1 MAVSY
6 TYNKSLI
13 YAGTEEPNFQVR
25 LIVSG
30 PFVLIKEQS

>member
-13 YAGTEEPNFQVR
+13 YGGTDEPNFQVR
-25 LIVSG
+25 LIVSDH
-30 PFVLIKEQS
+30 LILMDMQC